1 MDIWVLDE
9 NLEVIDIVETFN
21 SFIWTDRYNEY
32 GDFELRISIDDRS
45 VKALRIDR
53 YLQNRDSDHL
63 MIIDT
68 LEIESD
74 AEDGTY
80 LVVTGKSLE
89 SILGR
94 RIVWGLKILDGN
106 LQNEIKALMNENVI
120 APSNPDRKISNFV
133 FEESSDPIITE
144 LSIKAQYT
152 GDNLYDVI
160 HTICEEQNLGFKI
173 TLNDSKQFVFKLYS
187 GKDRSY
193 SQSENPY
200 VIFSPKFDNLLSG
213 NYIESKAAW
222 KNVTLV
228 GGEGEGT
235 ERRYTAVG
243 NVSGLKR
250 REIFTDARDISSTT
264 EDGETISSDAYI
276 SLLRQ
281 RGKEKL
287 SENVNVM
294 SFEGEAEMTQM
305 FRYGVDFFNGD
316 VVQLEDE
323 YGHEVKARITEIV
336 TSESE
341 TGFYQYP
348 TFVTIEPASLPEGY
362 LRLEFIQSSGT
373 QYIDTG
379 FKHNQNTRVVM
390 DAQFTNLSLA
400 TPQWLFDGRE
410 SDATKCKGV
419 FYDPRDN
426 LSKVSCDYVYPYGD
440 TRYRFTALNPSD
452 RLHIDYNK
460 NVITINGHVHT
471 FSAITFQSNHS
482 IALFA
487 LNNGGAFESH
497 GSARIYSCKIYDN
510 DFLVRNFVPCKNA
523 QDEIGLYDLVTE
535 TFYANKGT
543 GVFTT

>member
-1 MDIWVLDE
+1 MDILVLDE

-68 LEIESD
+68 LEIDSD

-94 RIVWGLKILDGN
+94 RIVWGLKILEGN
-106 LQNEIKALMNENVI
+106 LQNGIKSLLNENVI
-120 APSNPDRKISNFV
+120 SPSNLDRKINNFV
-133 FEESSDPIITE
+133 FEESTDPLITE

-160 HTICEEQNLGFKI
+160 HTICENQNLGFKV

-250 REIFTDARDISSTT
+250 REIFTDARDVSSTT
-264 EDGETISSDAYI
+264 EAGETISSDAYI

-341 TGFYQYP
+341 TGFYRYP

-373 QYIDTG
+373 QYVDTG

-400 TPQWLFDGRE
+400 TPQWLFDGRD

-426 LSKVSCDYVYPYGD
+426 LSKVSCDYAYPYGG
-440 TRYRFTALNPSD
+440 TRYHFTALNPSD

-510 DFLVRNFVPCKNA
+510 DFLVRDFVPCKNA
-523 QDEIGLYDLVTE
+523 QDEIGLYDFVTE

-543 GVFTT
+543 GVFIT

>member
-53 YLQNRDSDHL
+53 YLQSRDSEHL

-68 LEIESD
+68 LEIDSD

-106 LQNEIKALMNENVI
+106 LQNGIKALLNENVI

-243 NVSGLKR
+243 N
-250 REIFTDARDISSTT
+250 A
-264 EDGETISSDAYI
+264 
-276 SLLRQ
+276 
-281 RGKEKL
+281 
-287 SENVNVM
+287 
-294 SFEGEAEMTQM
+294 
-305 FRYGVDFFNGD
+305 
-316 VVQLEDE
+316 
-323 YGHEVKARITEIV
+323 
-336 TSESE
+336 
-341 TGFYQYP
+341 
-348 TFVTIEPASLPEGY
+348 
-362 LRLEFIQSSGT
+362 
-373 QYIDTG
+373 
-379 FKHNQNTRVVM
+379 
-390 DAQFTNLSLA
+390 
-400 TPQWLFDGRE
+400 
-410 SDATKCKGV
+410 
-419 FYDPRDN
+419 
-426 LSKVSCDYVYPYGD
+426 
-440 TRYRFTALNPSD
+440 
-452 RLHIDYNK
+452 
-460 NVITINGHVHT
+460 HV
-471 FSAITFQSNHS
+471 
-482 IALFA
+482 
-487 LNNGGAFESH
+487 
-497 GSARIYSCKIYDN
+497 R
-510 DFLVRNFVPCKNA
+510 
-523 QDEIGLYDLVTE
+523 
-535 TFYANKGT
+535 
-543 GVFTT
+543 

>member
-9 NLEVIDIVETFN
+9 NLEAVDIVETFN

-32 GDFELRISIDDRS
+32 GDFELRISIDDPA

-68 LEIESD
+68 LEVDSD

-89 SILGR
+89 SILER
-94 RIVWGLKILDGN
+94 RIVWGLAVLDGN
-106 LQNEIKALMNENVI
+106 LQNGIKTLLNSNI
-120 APSNPDRKISNFV
+120 ISPSNADRKISNFV
-133 FEESSDPIITE
+133 FEETSDPIITE
-144 LSIKAQYT
+144 LTIKAQYT
-152 GDNLYDVI
+152 GDNLYDI
-160 HTICEEQNLGFKI
+160 IRTICEEQSIGFKV
-173 TLNDSKQFVFKLYS
+173 TLNNSKQFVFKMYS

-200 VIFSPKFDNLLSG
+200 VVFSPKFDNLLSG

-228 GGEGEGT
+228 GGEGEGPD
-235 ERRYTAVG
+235 RRYTAVG

-264 EDGETISSDAYI
+264 EDGETISSDEYI

-287 SENVNVM
+287 SENIDIM

-305 FRYGVDFFNGD
+305 FQYGVDFFNGD

-323 YGHEVKARITEIV
+323 YGHEVRARITEIV

-341 TGFYQYP
+341 SGFYRYP
-348 TFVTIEPASLPEGY
+348 TFVTIEPESLPEGY
-362 LRLEFIQSSGT
+362 LRLEYIESTGT

-390 DAQFTNLSLA
+390 DAQFTNLSSTA
-400 TPQWLFDGRE
+400 GVQWLFDGRA
-410 SDATKCKGV
+410 SDGSGCKGV
-419 FYDPRDN
+419 FYDHRDN
-426 LSKVSCDYVYPYGD
+426 LNKVSCDYAAVSN
-440 TRYRFTALNPSD
+440 RYRFADLNASD

-460 NVITINGHVHT
+460 NVVTINGHVKT
-471 FSAITFQSNHS
+471 YSAVSFQSNS
-482 IALFA
+482 SMALFA
-487 LNNGGAFESH
+487 LNNNGTVESY
-497 GSARIYSCKIYDN
+497 GSSRIYSCKIYDN
-510 DFLVRNFVPCKNA
+510 DFLVRNFIPCKNA
-523 QDEIGLYDLVTE
+523 QDAVGLYDLVTE
-535 TFYANKGT
+535 TFYANQGT
-543 GVFTT
+543 GAFTT

>member
-9 NLEVIDIVETFN
+9 NLEAVDIVETFN

-32 GDFELRISIDDRS
+32 GDFELRISIDDPA

-68 LEIESD
+68 LEVDSD

-89 SILGR
+89 SILER
-94 RIVWGLKILDGN
+94 RIVWGLAVLDGN
-106 LQNEIKALMNENVI
+106 LQNGIKTLLNSNI
-120 APSNPDRKISNFV
+120 ISPSNADRKISNFV
-133 FEESSDPIITE
+133 FEETSDPIITE
-144 LSIKAQYT
+144 LTIKAQYT
-152 GDNLYDVI
+152 GDNLYDI
-160 HTICEEQNLGFKI
+160 IRTICEEQSIGFKV
-173 TLNDSKQFVFKLYS
+173 TLNNSKQFVFKMYS

-200 VIFSPKFDNLLSG
+200 VVFSPKFDNLLSG

-228 GGEGEGT
+228 GGEGEGPD
-235 ERRYTAVG
+235 RRYTAVG

-264 EDGETISSDAYI
+264 EDGETISSDEYI

-287 SENVNVM
+287 SENIDIM

-305 FRYGVDFFNGD
+305 FQYGVDFFNGD

-323 YGHEVKARITEIV
+323 YGHEVRARITEIV

-341 TGFYQYP
+341 SGFYRYP
-348 TFVTIEPASLPEGY
+348 TFVTIEPESLPEGY
-362 LRLEFIQSSGT
+362 LRLEYIESTGT

-390 DAQFTNLSLA
+390 DAQFTNLSSTA
-400 TPQWLFDGRE
+400 GVQWLFDGRA
-410 SDATKCKGV
+410 SDGSGCKGV
-419 FYDPRDN
+419 FYDHRDN
-426 LSKVSCDYVYPYGD
+426 LNKVSCDYAAISN
-440 TRYRFTALNPSD
+440 RYRFADLNASD

-460 NVITINGHVHT
+460 NVVTINGHVKT
-471 FSAITFQSNHS
+471 YSAVSFQSNYS
-482 IALFA
+482 MALFA
-487 LNNGGAFESH
+487 LNNNGTVESY
-497 GSARIYSCKIYDN
+497 GSSRIYSCKIYDN
-510 DFLVRNFVPCKNA
+510 DFLVRNFIPCKNA
-523 QDEIGLYDLVTE
+523 QDAVGLYDLVTE
-535 TFYANKGT
+535 TFYANQGT
-543 GVFTT
+543 GAFTT

>member
-106 LQNEIKALMNENVI
+106 LQNGIKALMNENVI

-440 TRYRFTALNPSD
+440 IRYRFTALNPSD

-487 LNNGGAFESH
+487 LNNGGAFEFH

>member
-53 YLQNRDSDHL
+53 YLQSRDSEHL

-68 LEIESD
+68 LEIDSD

-106 LQNEIKALMNENVI
+106 LQNGIKALLNENVI

-264 EDGETISSDAYI
+264 EAGETISSDAYI

-341 TGFYQYP
+341 TGFYRYP

-471 FSAITFQSNHS
+471 FSAITFQSNYS

-487 LNNGGAFESH
+487 LNNGGTFEFH

>member
-68 LEIESD
+68 LEIDSD

-94 RIVWGLKILDGN
+94 RIVWGLKVLDGN
-106 LQNEIKALMNENVI
+106 LQKGIKSLLDENI
-120 APSNPDRKISNFV
+120 ITPSNADRKINNFV

-173 TLNDSKQFVFKLYS
+173 TLNDSKQFVFELYS
-187 GKDRSY
+187 GKNRSY

-250 REIFTDARDISSTT
+250 RETFTDARDISSTT
-264 EDGETISSDAYI
+264 EDGGTISSDEYI

-287 SENVNVM
+287 SENIDVM

-323 YGHEVKARITEIV
+323 YGHEVTARITEIV

-341 TGFYQYP
+341 TGFYRYP
-348 TFVTIEPASLPEGY
+348 TFVTIEPASLPDGY
-362 LRLEFIQSSGT
+362 LRLEYIQSSGT

-390 DAQFTNLSLA
+390 DAQFTDLSI
-400 TPQWLFDGRE
+400 TSPQWLFDGRA
-410 SDATKCKGV
+410 SDGTGCKGV
-419 FYDPRDN
+419 FFDPRDN
-426 LSKVSCDYVYPYGD
+426 LNKVSCDYATPYGAN
-440 TRYRFTALNPSD
+440 RYRFTALNPSD

-460 NVITINGHVHT
+460 NVITINGHVQT
-471 FSAITFQSNHS
+471 YPTTTFQSNYN

-487 LNNGGAFESH
+487 LNNSGAIESY
-497 GSARIYSCKIYDN
+497 GSSRIYSCKIYDN
-510 DFLVRNFVPCKNA
+510 EFLVRNFVPCKNV
-523 QDEIGLYDLVTE
+523 QDEVGLYDFVTE
-535 TFYANKGT
+535 TFYVNKGT

>member
-68 LEIESD
+68 LEIDSD

-94 RIVWGLKILDGN
+94 RIVWGLKVLDGN
-106 LQNEIKALMNENVI
+106 LQKGIKSLLDENI
-120 APSNPDRKISNFV
+120 ITPSNADRKINNFV

-173 TLNDSKQFVFKLYS
+173 TLNDSKQFVFELYS

-250 REIFTDARDISSTT
+250 RETFTDARDISSTT
-264 EDGETISSDAYI
+264 EDGGTISSDEYI

-287 SENVNVM
+287 SENIDVM

-323 YGHEVKARITEIV
+323 YGHEVTARITEIV

-341 TGFYQYP
+341 TGFYRYP
-348 TFVTIEPASLPEGY
+348 TFVTIEPASLPDGY
-362 LRLEFIQSSGT
+362 LRLEYIQSSGT

-390 DAQFTNLSLA
+390 DAQFTDLSI
-400 TPQWLFDGRE
+400 TSPQWLFDGRA
-410 SDATKCKGV
+410 SDSTGCKGV
-419 FYDPRDN
+419 FFDPRDN
-426 LSKVSCDYVYPYGD
+426 LNKVSCDYATSYGAN
-440 TRYRFTALNPSD
+440 RYRFTALNPSD

-460 NVITINGHVHT
+460 NVITINGHVQT
-471 FSAITFQSNHS
+471 YPTTTFQSNYN

-487 LNNGGAFESH
+487 LNNGGAIEGY
-497 GSARIYSCKIYDN
+497 GSSRIYSCKIYDN
-510 DFLVRNFVPCKNA
+510 EFLVRNFVPCKNV
-523 QDEIGLYDLVTE
+523 QDEVGLYDFVTE
-535 TFYANKGT
+535 TFYVNKGT

>member
-1 MDIWVLDE
+1 VDIWVLDE

-68 LEIESD
+68 LEIDSD

-94 RIVWGLKILDGN
+94 RIVWGLKILEGN
-106 LQNEIKALMNENVI
+106 LQNGIKSLLNENVI
-120 APSNPDRKISNFV
+120 SPSNLDRKINNFV
-133 FEESSDPIITE
+133 FEESTDPLITE

-160 HTICEEQNLGFKI
+160 HTICENQNLGFKV

-250 REIFTDARDISSTT
+250 REIFTDARDVSSTT
-264 EDGETISSDAYI
+264 EAGETISSDAYI

-341 TGFYQYP
+341 TGFYRYP

-373 QYIDTG
+373 QYVDTG

-400 TPQWLFDGRE
+400 TPQWLFDGRD

-419 FYDPRDN
+419 FYDPRNN
-426 LSKVSCDYVYPYGD
+426 LSKVSCDYVHPNGD

-487 LNNGGAFESH
+487 LNNGGAFESY

-510 DFLVRNFVPCKNA
+510 DFLVRDFVPCKNV
-523 QDEIGLYDLVTE
+523 QDEIGLYDFVTE

>member
-106 LQNEIKALMNENVI
+106 LQNGIKALMNENVI

-336 TSESE
+336 ISESE

-410 SDATKCKGV
+410 SDATKGKGV

-426 LSKVSCDYVYPYGD
+426 LSKVSCDYVYSYGD
-440 TRYRFTALNPSD
+440 ARYRFTALNPSD

>member
-1 MDIWVLDE
+1 MDILVLDE

-68 LEIESD
+68 LEIDSD

-94 RIVWGLKILDGN
+94 RIVWGLKILEGN
-106 LQNEIKALMNENVI
+106 LQNGIKSLLNENVI
-120 APSNPDRKISNFV
+120 SPSNLDRKINNFV
-133 FEESSDPIITE
+133 FEESTDPLITE

-160 HTICEEQNLGFKI
+160 HTICENQNLGFKV

-250 REIFTDARDISSTT
+250 REIFTDARDVSSTT
-264 EDGETISSDAYI
+264 EAGETISSDAYI

-341 TGFYQYP
+341 TGFYRYP

-373 QYIDTG
+373 QYVDTG

-400 TPQWLFDGRE
+400 TPQWLFDGRD

-440 TRYRFTALNPSD
+440 TRYRFTALNPSA

-510 DFLVRNFVPCKNA
+510 DFLVRDFVPCKNA
-523 QDEIGLYDLVTE
+523 QDEIGLYDFVTE

>member
-1 MDIWVLDE
+1 MDILVLDE

-68 LEIESD
+68 LEIDSD

-94 RIVWGLKILDGN
+94 RIVWGLKILEGN
-106 LQNEIKALMNENVI
+106 LQNGIKSLLNENVI
-120 APSNPDRKISNFV
+120 SPSNLDRKINNFV
-133 FEESSDPIITE
+133 FEESTDPLITE

-160 HTICEEQNLGFKI
+160 HTICENQNLGFKV

-250 REIFTDARDISSTT
+250 REIFTDARDVSSTT
-264 EDGETISSDAYI
+264 EAGETISSDAYI

-305 FRYGVDFFNGD
+305 FR
-316 VVQLEDE
+316 
-323 YGHEVKARITEIV
+323 
-336 TSESE
+336 
-341 TGFYQYP
+341 
-348 TFVTIEPASLPEGY
+348 
-362 LRLEFIQSSGT
+362 
-373 QYIDTG
+373 
-379 FKHNQNTRVVM
+379 
-390 DAQFTNLSLA
+390 
-400 TPQWLFDGRE
+400 
-410 SDATKCKGV
+410 
-419 FYDPRDN
+419 
-426 LSKVSCDYVYPYGD
+426 
-440 TRYRFTALNPSD
+440 
-452 RLHIDYNK
+452 
-460 NVITINGHVHT
+460 
-471 FSAITFQSNHS
+471 
-482 IALFA
+482 
-487 LNNGGAFESH
+487 
-497 GSARIYSCKIYDN
+497 
-510 DFLVRNFVPCKNA
+510 
-523 QDEIGLYDLVTE
+523 
-535 TFYANKGT
+535 
-543 GVFTT
+543 

>member
-9 NLEVIDIVETFN
+9 NLEAVDIVETFN

-32 GDFELRISIDDRS
+32 GDFELRISIDDPA

-68 LEIESD
+68 LEVDSD

-89 SILGR
+89 SILER
-94 RIVWGLKILDGN
+94 RIVWGLAVLDGN
-106 LQNEIKALMNENVI
+106 LQNGIKTLLNSNI
-120 APSNPDRKISNFV
+120 ISPSNADRKISNFV
-133 FEESSDPIITE
+133 FEETSDPIITE
-144 LSIKAQYT
+144 LTIKAQYT
-152 GDNLYDVI
+152 GDNLYDI
-160 HTICEEQNLGFKI
+160 IRTICEEQSIGFKV
-173 TLNDSKQFVFKLYS
+173 TLNNSKQFVFKMYS

-200 VIFSPKFDNLLSG
+200 VVFSPKFDNLLSG

-228 GGEGEGT
+228 GGEGEGPD
-235 ERRYTAVG
+235 RRYTAVG

-264 EDGETISSDAYI
+264 EDGETISSDEYI

-287 SENVNVM
+287 SENIDIM

-305 FRYGVDFFNGD
+305 FQYGVDFFNGD

-323 YGHEVKARITEIV
+323 YGHEVRARITEIV

-341 TGFYQYP
+341 SGFYRYP
-348 TFVTIEPASLPEGY
+348 TFVTIEPESLPEGY
-362 LRLEFIQSSGT
+362 LRLEYIESTGT

-390 DAQFTNLSLA
+390 DAQFTNLSSTA
-400 TPQWLFDGRE
+400 GVQWLFDGRA
-410 SDATKCKGV
+410 SDGSGCKGV
-419 FYDPRDN
+419 FYDHRDN
-426 LSKVSCDYVYPYGD
+426 LNKVSCDYAAVSN
-440 TRYRFTALNPSD
+440 RYRFADLNASD

-460 NVITINGHVHT
+460 NVVTINGHVKT
-471 FSAITFQSNHS
+471 YSAVSFQSNYS
-482 IALFA
+482 MALFA
-487 LNNGGAFESH
+487 LNNNGTVESY
-497 GSARIYSCKIYDN
+497 GSSRIYSCKIYDN
-510 DFLVRNFVPCKNA
+510 DFLVRNFIPCKNA
-523 QDEIGLYDLVTE
+523 QDAVGLYDLVTE
-535 TFYANKGT
+535 TFYANQGT
-543 GVFTT
+543 GAFTT